1 MIEVRNAIIKSAT
14 IVNNDHGLLSSWL
27 TLDYGGVQ
35 QAFGGWSLYF
45 PEPSLADQNNTAGI
59 WLWRCLEVAG
69 VTEWSQLPGVAIR
82 ARCDDDEVYA
92 IGHIIKDIWFELRVE
107 FLALEKSKT

>member
-35 QAFGGWSLYF
+35 LNCA
-45 PEPSLADQNNTAGI
+45 PS
-59 WLWRCLEVAG
+59 
-69 VTEWSQLPGVAIR
+69 
-82 ARCDDDEVYA
+82 ARET
-92 IGHIIKDIWFELRVE
+92 
-107 FLALEKSKT
+107 SK